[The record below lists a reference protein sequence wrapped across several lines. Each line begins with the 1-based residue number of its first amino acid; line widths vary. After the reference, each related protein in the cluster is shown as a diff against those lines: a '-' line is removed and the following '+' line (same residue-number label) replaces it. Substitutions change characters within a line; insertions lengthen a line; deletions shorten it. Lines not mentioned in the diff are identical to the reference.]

1 MNKKPSVLLKDVT
14 FDFEESEDTLGPH
27 IALTFKMQGGA
38 ASGYNKPLLFKS
50 EEIKVTPELIELIKN
65 TGEDTSSIEKALYN
79 STVRGLLDEAIRDKG
94 FTDTWDWTYIEDFDD
109 SNVIFYC
116 NDGLYSVGYSLQDMT
131 VTLDEVATPV
141 ISISDYTEVEGDVLI
156 SEDMY
161 EQAIEQLDEQLSS
174 MVNKAKNSIP
184 KEFVSLVKQNISKS
198 IDKVVDAEKEN
209 SVIKSED
216 NKSSE
221 ESKPSEVI
229 IKNNNQGELS
239 VDNPVDIQKAIDE
252 AVAKAVEKA
261 TKEATAKAEL
271 EKAELKKSLEDLQ
284 KAEEVRIHKAY
295 VDVVKSFEFVE
306 EEKVENL
313 VKALMANPENSE
325 VFIEA
330 LMKAKDTVDAV
341 KAEFAPEKG
350 VTVKTELK
358 KDAHSKVLEA
368 AELLKANKNK

>member
-1 MNKKPSVLLKDVT
+1 MNKEPSVLLKDVT

-50 EEIKVTPELIELIKN
+50 EEIKVTPELIELIKT

-79 STVRGLLDEAIRDKG
+79 STIRQLLDEAIRDKG
-94 FTDTWDWTYIEDFDD
+94 FANPWDWIYVEDFDD

-116 NDGLYSVGYSLQDMT
+116 DDGLYSVSYSLQGMT

-141 ISISDYTEVEGDVLI
+141 ISISDYTEVEGDVLV
-156 SEDMY
+156 SEDMF

-184 KEFVSLVKQNISKS
+184 KGFVSLVKQNISKS
-198 IDKVVDAEKEN
+198 IDKVVGAKKEN

-216 NKSSE
+216 NKSE
-221 ESKPSEVI
+221 ESITSEVI

-239 VDNPVDIQKAIDE
+239 VENPVDIQKAIDE

-313 VKALMANPENSE
+313 VKALMTNPENSE